1 MIHGQIDR
9 LKIVI
14 TYNVITVSLID
25 INEMS
30 DIFCKYIFFFNK
42 LYNLSS

>member
-14 TYNVITVSLID
+14 TYKVLFLLID

-30 DIFCKYIFFFNK
+30 DIFCKYIFFSDK
-42 LYNLSS
+42 